1 MSKVAKI
8 VAIIVASLL
17 TLVLAFVGFILFVID
32 PNDYKTEIYS
42 VVKDKTDM
50 DLAINERIE
59 WQLWPNVGLK
69 LGKVTLTDT
78 AAQQTLVAINQA
90 SVSVQVMPLLSKKI
104 AIDSVNLDGAQLSF
118 IQYTDG
124 KTSWDTLLNKLKNQ
138 PEEESEKIEFNVSLL
153 NISNSALA
161 FKDEKTNTQGQLE
174 QLLVQATNIDL
185 TKAFPVR
192 IKFSYSQKDG
202 QGKTLIADNDLN
214 TTIQLNQD
222 AQIYTLKGFTARS
235 HLQGTLLPAPMVL
248 DVKADMIADM
258 LQEQHQ
264 IDNLNLSLDYQD
276 PKLKSPAHVQMT
288 ANILAKM
295 KPQLINVAA
304 LKLNASYPQAS
315 LKSPA
320 TINVQGDITAD
331 LAAQQVNMPNLLV
344 EANYPDAARPA
355 PITATL
361 KSVVNANL
369 KTGAL
374 TLSPLDLQA
383 NISDKAFPK
392 VMPIH
397 LTAPIT
403 ANFKEGKI
411 ALNGFSLDALAIK
424 TTGQLQ
430 ASLPALAANAAPNTP
445 TTQGMS
451 MTGNINTSSFNLRQ
465 LMQDLGMK
473 APAMKN
479 ADTLKTVS
487 VSSQISGTEQAVLLK
502 GLKVQLDGSTLT
514 GEAGLSDINKNQ
526 KVMARLALD
535 KINVDD
541 YLPPTDPNAKPS
553 TGGLLPIELLKQQN
567 LDVALSIGALTVMDY
582 PIKQFQVS
590 AIANG
595 GLVQVSKLS
604 GSIYNGTFNLPSTID
619 VRGKEPVLSVAP
631 NINQIEIANL
641 AKQFTKQDLLTG
653 KATYQGKVQMM
664 GNSVPAWTSS
674 LTGNSSIKF
683 DNGVLKGVNMMQLVL
698 NEMGKYQALLPY
710 LTGKNADTIASKQND
725 TQIASFVGE
734 AEIKNGL
741 VQTKALNA
749 DLRKAKIDGSGTFN
763 LVTMDVDYNIKLQL
777 SKDAVSDNVAQYPF
791 PIRCKGNISKPASLC
806 SVDSRAVKD
815 IATNALLNSE
825 KAQKLKAELE
835 AKKTEAQAKAQEKLN
850 EALQKNGVKLGEEGQ
865 KAAEQINKQLGDK
878 IGNQLNKLFKRE

>member
-1 MSKVAKI
+1 MSKLTKTI
-8 VAIIVASLL
+8 AIIFALL
-17 TLVLAFVGFILFVID
+17 STLVLAFVGFILFVID
-32 PNDYKTEIYS
+32 PNDYKADIYS

-50 DLAINERIE
+50 DLAISDRIE
-59 WQLWPNVGLK
+59 WQLWPSIGLK
-69 LGKVTLTDT
+69 LGKATLTDT
-78 AAQQTLVAINQA
+78 IAQQNLVTINQA

-104 AIDSVNLDGAQLSF
+104 AIDSVNLEGAKLNF
-118 IQYTDG
+118 IQYADG
-124 KTSWDTLLNKLKNQ
+124 KTSWDRMLTKLKNQ
-138 PEEESEKIEFNVSLL
+138 PEEKSEKIEFNVSLL

-161 FKDEKTNTQGQLE
+161 FKDEKTNTEGQFDK
-174 QLLVQATNIDL
+174 LLVQATNIDL
-185 TKAFPVR
+185 AKAFPVR
-192 IKFSYSQKDG
+192 VKFSYSQKDG

-214 TTIQLNQD
+214 AIVQLNQD
-222 AQIYTLKGFTARS
+222 AQIYTLKDFTTQS
-235 HLQGTLLPAPMVL
+235 HLQGTLLPAPMLL
-248 DVKADMIADM
+248 DVKADIVADI
-258 LQEQHQ
+258 LQQQ
-264 IDNLNLSLDYQD
+264 YKVDNLNLSLDYQD

-295 KPQLINVAA
+295 KPQLIDVTA
-304 LKLNASYPQAS
+304 LKLNASYPQTT

-320 TINVQGDITAD
+320 TISVQGDVSAD
-331 LAAQQVNMPNLLV
+331 LAAQQVTMPSLLV
-344 EANYPDAARPA
+344 EASYPDATRPT

-361 KSVVNANL
+361 KSVVRANL

-374 TLSPLDLQA
+374 ELAPLDLQA
-383 NISDKAFPK
+383 NISDNAFPK

-397 LTAPIT
+397 LTAPIM
-403 ANFKEGKI
+403 ANWKEGKI

-430 ASLPALAANAAPNTP
+430 VSLPALAANAVPNTP

-451 MTGNINTSSFNLRQ
+451 IVGNINTSAFNLRQ
-465 LMQDLGMK
+465 LMQNLGMK
-473 APAMKN
+473 APAMKS

-487 VSSQISGTEQAVLLK
+487 VSSQISGTEQAILLK

-514 GEAGLSDINKNQ
+514 GEAGLSDLNKSH
-526 KVMARLALD
+526 KIMARLALD

-553 TGGLLPIELLKQQN
+553 TGGLLPIDLLKQQN

-582 PIKQFQVS
+582 PIKQLQIS
-590 AIANG
+590 STASG

-604 GSIYNGTFNLPSTID
+604 GSIYNGTFSLPTTID

-641 AKQFTKQDLLTG
+641 VKQFTQQDLLTG
-653 KATYQGKVQMM
+653 KATYQGNVQMT
-664 GNSVPAWTSS
+664 GNSVAAWTNS
-674 LTGNSSIKF
+674 LTGNSTLKF
-683 DNGVLKGVNMMQLVL
+683 NDGILKGVNMMQLVL

-710 LTGKNADTIASKQND
+710 VTGKNTDTIAKKQND
-725 TQIASFVGE
+725 TQIASFLGE

-749 DLRKAKIDGSGTFN
+749 DLRKAKIDGGGTFN
-763 LVTMDVDYNIKLQL
+763 LVTMEVDYNFKLQL
-777 SKDAVSDNVAQYPF
+777 NKDAVGENVAQYPF

-806 SVDSRAVKD
+806 NVDSRSVKD

-825 KAQKLKAELE
+825 KAQKLKAELD
-835 AKKTEAQAKAQEKLN
+835 AKKTEAQAQAQQKLN
-850 EALQKNGVKLGEEGQ
+850 DALQKNNVKLGEESQ
-865 KAAEQINKQLGDK
+865 KAAEQLNKQLGDK
-878 IGNQLNKLFKRE
+878 IGNQLNKLFQRE